1 MQRAGDQVRIVVQLI
16 DARED
21 KHIWAETFDGKF
33 SELFDVQ
40 TQVATNIANSL
51 KSNLTAEEQER
62 IARTGRPKTLRPTSN
77 TSCCFSGESFTSTKR
92 SWI

>member
-16 DARED
+16 DSRED

-40 TQVATNIANSL
+40 TKVATNIANYL
-51 KSNLTAEEQER
+51 KSNLTA
-62 IARTGRPKTLRPTSN
+62 
-77 TSCCFSGESFTSTKR
+77 
-92 SWI
+92 